1 MNMLKKLEFIIS
13 DKKKIFSNNY
23 DIFEK
28 PFYTEQFRRERALYD
43 IMTESI
49 VNHIS
54 CFADAFKYRSCFVT
68 LKPGQRTC
76 GDEL

>member
-1 MNMLKKLEFIIS
+1 MLKKLEFIIS
-13 DKKKIFSNNY
+13 DKKR
-23 DIFEK
+23 EK